1 MQGLARCGRVMKGGG
16 LLSLTGKLSRSQT
29 NTIFEGHRF
38 KESDMLHLSSR
49 LHVAAK
55 LKWRMNR
62 LRLSLNTETNLFLV

>member
-1 MQGLARCGRVMKGGG
+1 MWEGNERWWLVITYWEA
-16 LLSLTGKLSRSQT
+16 LSRSQT
-29 NTIFEGHRF
+29 NTIFEEHRF

>member
-1 MQGLARCGRVMKGGG
+1 MWEGNERWWLIITYWEA
-16 LLSLTGKLSRSQT
+16 LSRSQT

-49 LHVAAK
+49 LHVAVK

>member
-1 MQGLARCGRVMKGGG
+1 MWEGNERWWLVITYWEA
-16 LLSLTGKLSRSQT
+16 LSRSQT
-29 NTIFEGHRF
+29 NTIFEGHRL

-49 LHVAAK
+49 LHVAVK